1 MNGVTLDKTPD
12 GLAVCRFT
20 LAPGV
25 QAAFTGR
32 GGGLSQPPYDTLNM
46 GSGSG
51 DSPGTVARNR
61 ELVATACGLVPGRMV
76 WMRQIHSADVARVP
90 APEGART
97 HARTQARATAPA
109 AGAGATAAPPAEP
122 PEPPE
127 PPGQPGPPGPP
138 EPPGQPGQPGPPE
151 PRDASFTSVPWL
163 ALGVLSA
170 DCPAVLIADPDAQ
183 IAGAAHS
190 GRQGTARGVVPA
202 LVRAMAGAGADPA
215 RMHAVIGPGI
225 CGGCYEVPGPMRD
238 EVDAAVPGT
247 GCLTRAGTPGLDL
260 RAGIAAQL
268 AGLGV
273 HRVRTD
279 SRCTAE
285 DPALYSYR
293 RDGRTGRFAGLVW
306 LAP

>member
-1 MNGVTLDKTPD
+1 MTRTQD
-12 GLAVCRFT
+12 GLALSRFT

-46 GSGSG
+46 GAGSG
-51 DSPGTVARNR
+51 DSPATVARNR
-61 ELVATACGLVPGRMV
+61 ELVAAACGLAADRMT
-76 WMRQIHSADVARVP
+76 WMRQIHSADVAEVLGP
-90 APEGART
+90 A
-97 HARTQARATAPA
+97 
-109 AGAGATAAPPAEP
+109 
-122 PEPPE
+122 
-127 PPGQPGPPGPP
+127 GQ
-138 EPPGQPGQPGPPE
+138 PE
-151 PRDASFTSVPWL
+151 PRDGSFTTVPGL

-170 DCPAVLIADPDAQ
+170 DCPGVLIADPDAQ
-183 IAGAAHS
+183 LAGAAHS

-202 LVRAMAGAGADPA
+202 LVRAMTAAGADPA

-225 CGGCYEVPGPMRD
+225 CGGCYEVPAAMRD
-238 EVDAAVPGT
+238 EVDAAVPGA

-260 RAGIAAQL
+260 SAGIAAQL

-273 HRVRTD
+273 HQVRAD
-279 SRCTAE
+279 GRCTAE

-293 RDGRTGRFAGLVW
+293 RDGRTGRFAALVW